1 MFKQLSNHPVSSILR
16 VSLVYTDAFLLLS
29 GVVTSY
35 NMAKELKT
43 RGEIRWFC
51 RFITRFIRCVVQLH
65 EKRILFSCFIL
76 IIFKFKQRID
86 SISLLIS
93 RLTPALLAVLFWYA
107 FIMEHIG
114 SGPQWNNIIIPNA
127 ELCKRNAWTNLLY
140 VQNFFPFEEMV
151 SKYGGD
157 NQKKNINDKSFPVR
171 YAHTSIGL
179 GYAIVAFGSY
189 IGILS
194 TI

>member
-1 MFKQLSNHPVSSILR
+1 VARFAGFAVSSL
-16 VSLVYTDAFLLLS
+16 DLLGAL
-29 GVVTSY
+29 Y
-35 NMAKELKT
+35 NCMRKE
-43 RGEIRWFC
+43 
-51 RFITRFIRCVVQLH
+51 
-65 EKRILFSCFIL
+65 FSSHSIL

-93 RLTPALLAVLFWYA
+93 RLTPALLAVVFWYA

-151 SKYGGD
+151 SKYGSD

-171 YAHTSIGL
+171 YAYTSIGL